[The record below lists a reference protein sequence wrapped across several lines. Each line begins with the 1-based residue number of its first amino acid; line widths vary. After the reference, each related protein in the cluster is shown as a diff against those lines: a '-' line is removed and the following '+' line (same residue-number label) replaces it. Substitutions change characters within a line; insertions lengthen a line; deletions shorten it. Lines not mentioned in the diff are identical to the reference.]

1 MSEPSTPSARNA
13 DLATLWQS
21 SEKYRAESLVELNQ
35 RLLSLADL
43 SIGSR
48 VLEIGAG
55 TGELTELVA
64 RHVAPTGSVVA
75 LDPSASLIDVL
86 EQRMRRAG
94 LDNVTTIV
102 TTIEAAD
109 LPASAFDAVL
119 GRYVLMLIADP
130 VAAMTKIR
138 LSLRDAA
145 RAAMA
150 VFSSPAHNPL
160 ISVPPQILRRHAGLD
175 ASVGLPVNLFRLGDA
190 SKLKAVFIASGYE
203 QVTVEPI
210 TSTLRL
216 QSVDEACRMLRG
228 FPLIHQLESALQL
241 RAKAAAWREIE
252 AWLTSQ
258 IENDVV
264 VISTESLV
272 AAGGT

>member
-1 MSEPSTPSARNA
+1 
-13 DLATLWQS
+13 
-21 SEKYRAESLVELNQ
+21 
-35 RLLSLADL
+35 
-43 SIGSR
+43 

-64 RHVAPTGSVVA
+64 RHVGPTGSVVA
-75 LDPSASLIDVL
+75 LDPSASMIDVL

-94 LDNVTTIV
+94 LDNVSTIV

-130 VAAMTKIR
+130 VSAMTKIR

-150 VFSSPAHNPL
+150 VFSTPAQNPL
-160 ISVPPQILRRHAGLD
+160 ISLPPEILRRHAGLD
-175 ASVGLPVNLFRLGDA
+175 ASVGLPVNLFRLGEA

-210 TSTLRL
+210 TSTHRL
-216 QSVDEACRMLRG
+216 PSVDEACRMLRG
-228 FPLIHQLESALQL
+228 FPLIHQLESALELQ
-241 RAKAAAWREIE
+241 AKAAAWHEIE
-252 AWLTSQ
+252 AWLTSM

-264 VISTESLV
+264 VISAESLV
-272 AAGGT
+272 AAGGA